1 MGARADDHDAIE
13 TIGNDARVEAKRL
26 AQEALR
32 AIALHGAADLAGRD
46 DTKPR
51 GCPETLTPCPLS
63 LKGEGVT
70 CLNRFVLTPTPFLF
84 TPSPFRE
91 RGQGVRARGRG
102 DPDREQK

>member
-46 DTKPR
+46 DTQPR

-91 RGQGVRARGRG
+91 SGQGVRARGRG